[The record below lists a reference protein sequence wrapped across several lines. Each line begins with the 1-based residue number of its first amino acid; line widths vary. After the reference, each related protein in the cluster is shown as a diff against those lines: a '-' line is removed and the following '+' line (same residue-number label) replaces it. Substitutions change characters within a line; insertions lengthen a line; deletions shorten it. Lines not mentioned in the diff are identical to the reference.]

1 MPAISVDVQGEAK
14 LNLSD
19 AARDHLYRIARGA
32 LTNAVRHAHAPRVD
46 IVPAVGPGHVT
57 LTVRDDGVG
66 MARDAVR
73 GPGLGLASMRHRAAA
88 TGACR
93 YVPSSSGEGTN
104 MRVELP
110 QGPAA

>member
-1 MPAISVDVQGEAK
+1 MRRAIICIESPGERA
-14 LNLSD
+14 
-19 AARDHLYRIARGA
+19 
-32 LTNAVRHAHAPRVD
+32 NAVRHAHASRVD

-73 GPGLGLASMRHRAAA
+73 GPGLASMRHRAAA
-88 TGACR
+88 TGARR